1 MRCVPVSFVMC
12 LFVLFGVCVLLCVFC
27 IVCVLCV
34 VCVCCVIV
42 GFVFG
47 MYVWNTC
54 VVWM

>member
-1 MRCVPVSFVMC
+1 VRCVPVSFVMC